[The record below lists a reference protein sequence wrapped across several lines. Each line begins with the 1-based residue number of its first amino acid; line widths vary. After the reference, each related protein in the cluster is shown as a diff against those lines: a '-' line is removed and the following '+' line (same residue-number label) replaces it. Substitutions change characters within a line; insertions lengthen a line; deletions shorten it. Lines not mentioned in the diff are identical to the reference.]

1 MRFYIDIEAT
11 QPENEII
18 AIGAVAET
26 GATFYSLV
34 KPQFSSISQF
44 VSELTHI
51 SPEDLEKAPDIN
63 EVLRSFDLWVIG
75 QEQDIMECRF
85 ISYGGDSGFIKATLP
100 VITEQHA
107 FTIAAILIAKMEDCY
122 DNIRKFFHG
131 GIKLVHAF
139 NYVQSME
146 VEQQHDPLEDAI
158 MLQKVF
164 EYTQTHDPLPCH
176 PLNKNFDVAMD
187 NATTKMPSGIF
198 WCTAKGNKRKDFN
211 SCDEAID
218 WLINEVMK
226 QPDPAV
232 VHRNRVMTNIMKSVR
247 TGRKYC
253 DYRWFR
259 KKEEN

>member
-1 MRFYIDIEAT
+1 MKFYIDIEAT

>member
-1 MRFYIDIEAT
+1 
-11 QPENEII
+11 
-18 AIGAVAET
+18 
-26 GATFYSLV
+26 
-34 KPQFSSISQF
+34 
-44 VSELTHI
+44 
-51 SPEDLEKAPDIN
+51 
-63 EVLRSFDLWVIG
+63 
-75 QEQDIMECRF
+75 MECRF